1 MLNKDFNIYKS
12 YIYTRRKIF
21 ISYIGTVFFICLP
34 VYSAF
39 LKPDPLLYGIF
50 LSFVFMVFFIVYD
63 YLKYKKDCMRLQRDC
78 AVDLDNILS
87 LGNTEADPKLYIF
100 YMANI
105 IKHYE
110 DILEKKDNDFSE
122 MQNFYTVWTHQIKM
136 PISVIKLLEAELPK
150 NLGTQV
156 KEEIFRIEVY
166 VDFLLN

>member
-63 YLKYKKDCMRLQRDC
+63 YLKYKKDCNLIYNPFY
-78 AVDLDNILS
+78 LPFILF
-87 LGNTEADPKLYIF
+87 TFIF
-100 YMANI
+100 YLLSFYPSLI
-105 IKHYE
+105 FYYLI
-110 DILEKKDNDFSE
+110 NDLF
-122 MQNFYTVWTHQIKM
+122 
-136 PISVIKLLEAELPK
+136 
-150 NLGTQV
+150 
-156 KEEIFRIEVY
+156 EV
-166 VDFLLN
+166 L